1 MPHLSANRDGI
12 YVTSI
17 KHAHAITACGSHR
30 LEEFRHW
37 SKARQGRQQQLQEQS
52 LTPCTKT
59 TASHAAPQKLNS
71 FTEEKKKKKRCK
83 CKVSLTIPLFQKRL
97 FLLVN
102 PPTHFNSVTEPIQL
116 SSPSLSP
123 FWLLG

>member
-52 LTPCTKT
+52 LMPCTKT

-71 FTEEKKKKKRCK
+71 FTEEKKKTKRK
-83 CKVSLTIPLFQKRL
+83 DASVRLVSQF
-97 FLLVN
+97 
-102 PPTHFNSVTEPIQL
+102 
-116 SSPSLSP
+116 P
-123 FWLLG
+123 FFRKGCFFW